1 MKGFFIVVLILA
13 LACFGIYHFY
23 GEKMFWQKPAVSGSA
38 TDSKS
43 VNTTGDTQDNR
54 SAEKVEGKNVIQKVD
69 EWRKMVAEMRT
80 VLNNIKDLQEK
91 PLQGKQ

>member
-1 MKGFFIVVLILA
+1 MKVFVIVLIMA
-13 LACFGIYHFY
+13 LACFCIYYFHDK
-23 GEKMFWQKPAVSGSA
+23 KMFRHKPVVSGCA

-80 VLNNIKDLQEK
+80 VLNNIKDLQE
-91 PLQGKQ
+91 